1 MALAEFIPILFRL
14 VILPL
19 LGILTK
25 YLVAWIRVKTDELQ
39 QKNDNELYDKYL
51 DLLETTI
58 VDCVIATNQTYVDA
72 LKAEGKFD
80 ADAQKEAFKKTY
92 EAVMQIL
99 TEDAKTYLMN
109 ALGDFDT
116 FVNAKIEASVNTSK
130 TSVG

>member
-1 MALAEFIPILFRL
+1 MALAEFIPILFQL

-25 YLVAWIRVKTDELQ
+25 YLVAGIRGKTDELQ

-58 VDCVIATNQTYVDA
+58 IDCVIATNQTYVDT

-80 ADAQKEAFKKTY
+80 VDAQKEAFKKTY

>member
-1 MALAEFIPILFRL
+1 MALAEFIPILFQL

-39 QKNDNELYDKYL
+39 QKNDNDLYDKYL
-51 DLLETTI
+51 NLLETTI
-58 VDCVIATNQTYVDA
+58 IDCVIATNQTYVDA

-99 TEDAKTYLMN
+99 TEDAKEYLMN

>member
-1 MALAEFIPILFRL
+1 MDFATLIPALFQV

-19 LGILTK
+19 LAILTK
-25 YLVAWIRVKTDELQ
+25 YLVSWIKVKTNELQ

-51 DLLETTI
+51 GLLETTI

-80 ADAQKEAFKKTY
+80 AEAQKIAFTKTY
-92 EAVMQIL
+92 EAVLQIL
-99 TEDAKTYLMN
+99 TEDAKEYLTN
-109 ALGDFDT
+109 ALGDFNA

-130 TSVG
+130 TING

>member
-1 MALAEFIPILFRL
+1 M
-14 VILPL
+14 
-19 LGILTK
+19 K
-25 YLVAWIRVKTDELQ
+25 
-39 QKNDNELYDKYL
+39 QKNDNELYNKYL

-58 VDCVIATNQTYVDA
+58 IDCVVATNQTYVDT

-99 TEDAKTYLMN
+99 TEDAKTYLTN